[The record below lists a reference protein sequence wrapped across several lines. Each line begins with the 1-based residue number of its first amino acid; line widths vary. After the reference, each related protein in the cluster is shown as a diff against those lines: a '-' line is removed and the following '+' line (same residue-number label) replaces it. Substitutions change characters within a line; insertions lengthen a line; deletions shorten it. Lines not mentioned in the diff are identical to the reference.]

1 MSGVRP
7 YTAADLARLR
17 SIQARPQGWTHATHD
32 QRREHKDDKS
42 GHWVQVIT
50 DQLGNRIR
58 RRWAGQDVKI
68 LNIPTVTIKVSRS
81 TGQVVT

>member
-7 YTAADLARLR
+7 YTAADLARMR

-32 QRREHKDDKS
+32 QRQEYRHPVTGELVK
-42 GHWVQVIT
+42 VIT

-58 RRWAGQDVKI
+58 MRRHGQDVKI
-68 LNIPTVTIKVSRS
+68 LNFPVVTVRVSRS
-81 TGQVVT
+81 TGQVVV